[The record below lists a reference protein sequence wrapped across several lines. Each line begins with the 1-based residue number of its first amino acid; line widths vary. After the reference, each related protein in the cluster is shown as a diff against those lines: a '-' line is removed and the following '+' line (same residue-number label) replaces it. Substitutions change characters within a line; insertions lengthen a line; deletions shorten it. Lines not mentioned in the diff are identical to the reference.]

1 MQTGN
6 VILPTRIF
14 QDSRDRLTLGAAKP
28 ISFGRRGS
36 SPSPKDWGAVHLPSG
51 SQRHRSMRYTL
62 L

>member
-1 MQTGN
+1 MQTGK

-14 QDSRDRLTLGAAKP
+14 QDSRDRPTLGAAKP
-28 ISFGRRGS
+28 ITFRSSRIFSFS
-36 SPSPKDWGAVHLPSG
+36 KDWGAVHLPSG